1 MHTETVFARVITF
14 PKPTVAAINGHAF
27 GGGALLFL
35 CCDYRVMSPNK
46 GFFCL
51 NEMEI
56 HAGFTPGLNEILMQK
71 VDPHLY
77 PELILQAKRYTGIE
91 AEKFHMLH
99 ELVPLEKVEEAAIAK
114 AKSMVKIGAFP
125 FIYGSV
131 KRHMYRH
138 AHAMLAKE
146 DYCYLGAMEATLQ
159 AMAKRAKAKL

>member
-71 VDPHLY
+71 VGVLGDKCRWTRTC
-77 PELILQAKRYTGIE
+77 ILNSFSKRRGTQALRRRSST
-91 AEKFHMLH
+91 
-99 ELVPLEKVEEAAIAK
+99 
-114 AKSMVKIGAFP
+114 
-125 FIYGSV
+125 
-131 KRHMYRH
+131 
-138 AHAMLAKE
+138 
-146 DYCYLGAMEATLQ
+146 CCTN
-159 AMAKRAKAKL
+159 